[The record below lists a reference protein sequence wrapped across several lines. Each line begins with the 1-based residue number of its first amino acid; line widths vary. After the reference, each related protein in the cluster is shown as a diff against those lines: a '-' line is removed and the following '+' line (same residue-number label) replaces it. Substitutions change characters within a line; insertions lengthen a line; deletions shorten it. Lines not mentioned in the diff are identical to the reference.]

1 MSIWLFIVAQWLIAC
16 VAVVVAE
23 IALQQRLNR

>member
-16 VAVVVAE
+16 VAVVAAEVA
-23 IALQQRLNR
+23 LRRRLSQ